1 MGNIMRPSILENP
14 LRGTKAYESLLFSS
28 LFTMPYGAPIP
39 QPTQEKAIQA
49 PCHSIPKKQYVRGKK
64 RRKVAAASRRKNR

>member
-39 QPTQEKAIQA
+39 QPHSRESYPGPVPQYPEKTIC
-49 PCHSIPKKQYVRGKK
+49 PGKE
-64 RRKVAAASRRKNR
+64 AA